1 MSIYLCLLV
10 ALIGVLMYAL
20 CTNGKLVEIGRL
32 LFAAGMSV
40 FLLCYTCGGRVVNI
54 LR

>member
-10 ALIGVLMYAL
+10 ALMYAL
-20 CTNGKLVEIGRL
+20 CSNSKLVEIGRL